1 MPGIMISD
9 EQYDLIQKLIADPS
23 IKAKYSF
30 RSPSDFIRRA
40 ISEYVDKL
48 EEDIKK

>member
-9 EQYDLIQKLIADPS
+9 EQYELIQKLIENPS
-23 IKAKYSF
+23 IKGKYSF
-30 RSPSDFIRRA
+30 RSVSDFIRRA

-48 EEDIKK
+48 EEEIK